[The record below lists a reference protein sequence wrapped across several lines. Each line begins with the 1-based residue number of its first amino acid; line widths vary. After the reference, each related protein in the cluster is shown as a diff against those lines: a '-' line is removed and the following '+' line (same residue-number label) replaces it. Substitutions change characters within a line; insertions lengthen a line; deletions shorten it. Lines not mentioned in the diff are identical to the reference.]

1 MKKFLIGAIAG
12 AAAIA
17 IGYKLVK
24 DNEEEVKSFISN
36 HFGNDLEVDI
46 EDLDVKELE
55 ELRSYVDEIIEEK
68 DMDKSID
75 YDDYA
80 SDYNSD
86 GENNDYEEYID
97 LSNLSPE
104 K

>member
-1 MKKFLIGAIAG
+1 MKKILIGAIAG

-17 IGYKLVK
+17 VGYKLVK

-46 EDLDVKELE
+46 EDLDIEELE

-68 DMDKSID
+68 DIARSID
-75 YDDYA
+75 Y
-80 SDYNSD
+80 SDYVPDYYSD